1 MTNTLP
7 ESTILVSL
15 VLSINPLHA
24 GQNHLLTP
32 VRFSEERYLSKDK
45 EMDLASGKEIISS
58 FTSSMLQ
65 QPQVSH
71 VVEVLTDVARMLLAI
86 VEWPFNS
93 SNTTWRISG
102 TSCWVLNWKGT
113 CLLVESFLWSA
124 HKKLEGSRG
133 VVRLFKSDIFRV
145 TALVKGDRNVLF
157 YLIWSSPNVIKR
169 HTTSHIKALLL
180 SIVWIL

>member
-1 MTNTLP
+1 MGTIMASFP
-7 ESTILVSL
+7 ESTVLVSH
-15 VLSINPLHA
+15 VLSRNPLHA

-32 VRFSEERYLSKDK
+32 VRFSEERYLSRDK
-45 EMDLASGKEIISS
+45 EMNLASGKGIMSS

-102 TSCWVLNWKGT
+102 TSCWVLNWKGI

-124 HKKLEGSRG
+124 HKKSKGSRE

-145 TALVKGDRNVLF
+145 TALVKGDRKPDSEADWHQNDGIVL
-157 YLIWSSPNVIKR
+157 
-169 HTTSHIKALLL
+169 KACK
-180 SIVWIL
+180 IEFA